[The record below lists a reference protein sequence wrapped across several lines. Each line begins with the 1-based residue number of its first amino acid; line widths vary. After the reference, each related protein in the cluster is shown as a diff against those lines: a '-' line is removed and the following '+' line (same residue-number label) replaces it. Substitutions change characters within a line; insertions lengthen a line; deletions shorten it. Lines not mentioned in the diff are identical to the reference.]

1 MSYYL
6 LHNHTDEGSNLRLID
21 TINRV
26 EPLLQRA
33 FDLGASGLAIT
44 DHESLSAHV
53 SAEDILERKR
63 KENDQWNNFKLI
75 RGNEIYLCRNGLTN
89 DNFERGIDFF
99 YHFILLA
106 KDEKGH
112 EQLRQLSTI
121 AYKRSFV
128 RNNMVRP
135 LNYFADLKQ
144 IIGKNSGHIIG
155 SSACLGSMIDK
166 MLLAEESRDKI
177 YSFIEFLQK
186 IFGYNNF
193 YLELQPSKQKDQL
206 KVNKKLLEL
215 ADETGIKP
223 IITTD
228 SHMLSKDDLPLQ
240 RAFLNSKDGD
250 REVDDF
256 YAAAYAMS
264 EEEIHEYLDNN
275 IGKNKVNECLKNTCL
290 IGEQIEEYS
299 LKKPF
304 KLPFMPLHTEER
316 YDLPKEI
323 ENNEYFLKFFNSKE
337 ASDRIFINRIISY
350 MEKGDKWFNR
360 EFWFSK
366 DSIDRLSIEL
376 NYLWI
381 SSEKQN
387 LKWTKYLLQM
397 ADYIEIIWRD
407 GNTIIAPG
415 RGSAVS
421 ETLNYMLG
429 ITQINPLAEKA
440 PMKPWRF
447 INPERASIL
456 DVDTDVESTHRD
468 QVIAALQKQYGEFN
482 VVRVMTKKT
491 EASKSAILTAARGL
505 EIDNDIASFLA
516 SMIVSDRG
524 QQRSLHDTYYGNV
537 DKDFTPNRAFITEID
552 KYPQLWQVAQRIE
565 GLVTGQSSH
574 AGGVIIYDEDITKTN
589 SLMKLKSGDY
599 VTAYDLH
606 QSEELSDVKIDMLAT
621 EGLVRIRTCIDLL
634 TEAGYID
641 KNLSLRDRYME
652 VVGPY
657 NINRTEQKMW
667 EMIWEGKVISL
678 FQMEKDSG
686 MKGIKLIK
694 PKSVEELAVL
704 NSVIRL
710 MASEKGAEQPLDTW
724 ARYRADIHQWYQ
736 EMRHF
741 GLKEEDIE
749 WLAHHPALTQGMCES
764 QESAMILVQEPKCG
778 GNSLA
783 WADRMRRGI
792 AKKKPQE
799 LAEIREEYYKNAKE
813 KNCDEKLVTYV
824 LEKLIACQFGYSF
837 NLSHCLSYSIIGLQ
851 EMNLA
856 YFYPIIY
863 WNTANLIVDS
873 ASFTQTDD
881 EENEEFIEEEEEE
894 IVSIYEPEDYD
905 EYDYIDL
912 PGHEKKIK
920 KQKKT
925 VDYGKISMAISRF
938 KSYDINVLPPDINI
952 SNYTFTPDEKSNT
965 INYGLR
971 GITRISD
978 DLIRDI
984 INNRPYTSIN
994 DFKNKVKTNKLQL
1007 LNLIKSGAF
1016 DKIESKDRIT
1026 LLKDFIWSTCDIKQ
1040 RLTLQ
1045 NMAGLIKYNII
1056 PEEMKLYTQ
1065 LFLFNKFLKE
1075 HKKNQ
1080 IYELNNA
1087 AINFISKHFSADLI
1101 DNGMEISQ
1109 IKWDNLYKKAMNPMR
1124 DYIKAHTTEMLKNL
1138 NQAIFN
1144 QEWDKYCNGDISKF
1158 EMDSIGFYYH
1168 DHELQKAA
1176 KYYDDFYSLPDEP
1189 VIEYQ
1194 FESANGTTIPI
1205 YKTNLIIGTVVN
1217 KDKTHNSVSLL
1228 TPTGLVNIK
1237 LYKQQWP
1244 IYDKQISEKD
1254 DDGIKH
1260 IKEKSWLSRGNLLM
1274 VQGIKRDG
1282 NFVLKKY
1289 KKSIFPVISKIINIK
1304 DNGQLEFQFERM
1316 EEKE

>member
-33 FDLGASGLAIT
+33 YDLGASGLAIT

-53 SAEDILERKR
+53 SAEDIIEKKR
-63 KENDQWNNFKLI
+63 KNDSKWNNFKLI

-89 DNFERGIDFF
+89 DNFERGVDYF

-112 EQLRQLSTI
+112 KQLRELSTI

-144 IIGKNSGHIIG
+144 IIGRDSGHVIG

-166 MLLAEESRDKI
+166 MLLADEPRDKI
-177 YSFIEFLQK
+177 ISFVEFLQK

-193 YLELQPSKQKDQL
+193 YLELQPSYQKEQL
-206 KVNKKLLEL
+206 KVNKMLLEL
-215 ADETGIKP
+215 AAETGAKP

-256 YAAAYAMS
+256 YAAAYTMS
-264 EEEIHEYLDNN
+264 EAEIHDYLDDN
-275 IGKNKVNECLKNTCL
+275 IGADKVNECLRNTCL

-304 KLPFMPLHTEER
+304 KLPFMPLHKEER
-316 YDLPKEI
+316 KNLPKEL
-323 ENNEYFLKFFNSKE
+323 ENNEYFLRFLNSPE
-337 ASDRIFINRIISY
+337 ESDRIFINRIVSF
-350 MEKGDKWFNR
+350 MEKGDEWFNR
-360 EFWFSK
+360 DFWFSK
-366 DSIDRLSIEL
+366 ESIERLSVEL
-376 NYLWI
+376 DYLWI

-387 LKWTKYLLQM
+387 LRWTKYLLQM

-407 GNTIIAPG
+407 GDTIIAPG

-421 ETLNYMLG
+421 ETLNYILG

-456 DVDTDVESTHRD
+456 DVDTDVESTRRN
-468 QVIAALQKQYGEFN
+468 QVIAALQRQYGEFN

-505 EIDNDIASFLA
+505 EIDNDTASYIA
-516 SMIVSDRG
+516 SMIVADRG
-524 QQRSLHDTYYGNV
+524 QQRSLHDTYYGNI
-537 DKDFTPNRAFITEID
+537 DKDFSPNRTFAAEID

-574 AGGVIIYDEDITKTN
+574 AGGVIIYDEDITETN

-621 EGLVRIRTCIDLL
+621 EGLVRIRSCLDLL
-634 TEAGYID
+634 TDAGYID
-641 KNLSLRDRYME
+641 KKLSLKERYMK

-657 NINRTEQKMW
+657 NLNRTEPKMW
-667 EMIWEGKVISL
+667 EMIWDGKVVSL

-686 MKGIKLIK
+686 AKGIKLIK

-710 MASEKGAEQPLDTW
+710 MASEKGAEQPLDMW
-724 ARYRADIHQWYQ
+724 ARYRANINQWYQ
-736 EMRHF
+736 EMRRY

-749 WLAHHPALTQGMCES
+749 WLAHHPAITQGMCES

-783 WADRMRRGI
+783 WADRMRKGI
-792 AKKKPQE
+792 AKKKPEE
-799 LAEIREEYYKNAKE
+799 LAQIREEYYKNAEE
-813 KNCDEKLVTYV
+813 KGCDAKLVRYV

-856 YFYPIIY
+856 YFYPTIY

-873 ASFTQTDD
+873 ASFAQA
-881 EENEEFIEEEEEE
+881 EETEEEESDE
-894 IVSIYEPEDYD
+894 IEIENDDTYEAENYD
-905 EYDYIDL
+905 EYDYIEIPDKN
-912 PGHEKKIK
+912 GKTKKV
-920 KQKKT
+920 KKT
-925 VDYGKISMAISRF
+925 VDYGKISMAIGRF
-938 KSYDINVLPPDINI
+938 KSYGIDILPPDINV
-952 SNYTFTPDEKSNT
+952 SNYTFTPDEKNNT

-978 DLIRDI
+978 DLIKDI
-984 INNRPYTSIN
+984 INNRPYSTID
-994 DFKNKVKTNKLQL
+994 DFKNKVKVNKLQL

-1016 DKIESKDRIT
+1016 DKVEKKDRIS
-1026 LLKDFIWSTCDIKQ
+1026 LLKDFIWSVCDTKQ

-1045 NMAGLIKYNII
+1045 NMASLINYGII
-1056 PEEMKLYTQ
+1056 PDEMKQYAQ
-1065 LFLFNKFLKE
+1065 LFLFNKFLKG
-1075 HKKNQ
+1075 HKKGQ
-1080 IYELNNA
+1080 IYELNDA
-1087 AINFISKHFSADLI
+1087 AINFISNMFSADLI
-1101 DNGMEISQ
+1101 DNGVEINQ
-1109 IKWDNLYKKAMNPMR
+1109 LKWDNTYKKAMNPMR
-1124 DYIKAHTTEMLKNL
+1124 DYIKAHSEEMLNEL

-1144 QEWDKYCNGDISKF
+1144 QEWNKYCDGNISKF

-1168 DHELQKAA
+1168 EHELQSAA
-1176 KYYDDFYSLPDEP
+1176 NSYDDFYSLPDEP

-1194 FESANGTTIPI
+1194 FESKNGVSVPI

-1217 KDKTHNSVSLL
+1217 KDKMHSTVSLL
-1228 TPTGLVNIK
+1228 TPTGLVNVK

-1244 IYDKQISEKD
+1244 LYDKQISEKD
-1254 DDGIKH
+1254 SDGVKH
-1260 IKEKSWLSRGNLLM
+1260 VKEKSWLSRGNLLM

-1289 KKSIFPVISKIINIK
+1289 KKSVFPVISKITAIH
-1304 DNGQLEFQFERM
+1304 DDGTLEFQFERA
-1316 EEKE
+1316 EVV